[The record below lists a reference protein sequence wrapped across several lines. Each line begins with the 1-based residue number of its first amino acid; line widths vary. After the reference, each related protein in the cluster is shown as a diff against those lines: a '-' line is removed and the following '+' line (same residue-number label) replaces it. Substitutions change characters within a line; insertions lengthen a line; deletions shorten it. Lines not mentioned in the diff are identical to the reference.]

1 MTTNFQKSTP
11 PVMWVA
17 AVALIIFSMV
27 GVAAMMG
34 WIPNSIGEP
43 SAAELRAKAAEA
55 NEHKTDH
62 AYKSERAHK
71 SDNPRKEKVYV
82 ASNTSNPNPPKVIC
96 NECGVVQST
105 REIVQPG
112 DGGAVGIVGGA
123 VVGGLLG
130 NQVGKG
136 RGKDVATVA
145 GAVGGAVVGNEIEKR
160 VDTTKRYEV
169 AVRFNDGSSR
179 VFTETKPTAWR
190 SGDQVKLVDGVLRA
204 HN

>member
-1 MTTNFQKSTP
+1 MTTNIQKSTP

-43 SAAELRAKAAEA
+43 SAAELRAKAAAA
-55 NEHKTDH
+55 NEHKSAH
-62 AYKSERAHK
+62 ADK
-71 SDNPRKEKVYV
+71 SDTPRKDKVYV
-82 ASNTSNPNPPKVIC
+82 ARNTTNPVPPKVIC

>member
-1 MTTNFQKSTP
+1 
-11 PVMWVA
+11 MWVA
-17 AVALIIFSMV
+17 AIALIIFSMV
-27 GVAAMMG
+27 GVAAFMG
-34 WIPNSIGEP
+34 WIPSSIGNP
-43 SAAELRAKAAEA
+43 GAEGV
-55 NEHKTDH
+55 T
-62 AYKSERAHK
+62 YK
-71 SDNPRKEKVYV
+71 SDNAKTNTSDNHRKSNTQKKSDTRV
-82 ASNTSNPNPPKVIC
+82 ASNTYSSTPAKVIC

-145 GAVGGAVVGNEIEKR
+145 GAVGGAIAGNEIEKR

-169 AVRFNDGSSR
+169 AVRFNDGTSR
-179 VFTETKPTAWR
+179 VFTDTRPTAWR
-190 SGDQVKLVDGVLRA
+190 SGDHVRLVDGVLRS
-204 HN
+204 NN

>member
-1 MTTNFQKSTP
+1 MTTHIQKASPTLI
-11 PVMWVA
+11 WA
-17 AVALIIFSMV
+17 AAIALIIFSLV
-27 GVAAMMG
+27 GIAAFMG
-34 WIPNSIGEP
+34 WIPNSMGNPGGEDT
-43 SAAELRAKAAEA
+43 LGKAATV
-55 NEHKTDH
+55 KT
-62 AYKSERAHK
+62 HK
-71 SDNPRKEKVYV
+71 SNTHV
-82 ASNTSNPNPPKVIC
+82 ASNTPNTPRPKVMC
-96 NECGVVQST
+96 AECGVVQST

-145 GAVGGAVVGNEIEKR
+145 GAVGGAIAGNEIEKR

-179 VFTETKPTAWR
+179 VFTDSKPTGWR
-190 SGDQVKLVDGVLRA
+190 SGDHVKLVDGVLRA
-204 HN
+204 NN

>member
-1 MTTNFQKSTP
+1 MTTHIQKTSPTL
-11 PVMWVA
+11 MWVA
-17 AVALIIFSMV
+17 AIALIIFSMV
-27 GVAAMMG
+27 GVAAFMG
-34 WIPNSIGEP
+34 WIPSSIGNP
-43 SAAELRAKAAEA
+43 GAEGV
-55 NEHKTDH
+55 T
-62 AYKSERAHK
+62 SK
-71 SDNPRKEKVYV
+71 SDNAKTNTSDNHRKSNTQKKSDTRV
-82 ASNTSNPNPPKVIC
+82 ASNTYSSTPAKVIC

-145 GAVGGAVVGNEIEKR
+145 GAVGGAIAGNEIEKR

-169 AVRFNDGSSR
+169 AVRFNDGTSR
-179 VFTETKPTAWR
+179 VFTDTRPTAWR
-190 SGDQVKLVDGVLRA
+190 SGDHVRLVDGVLRS
-204 HN
+204 NN

>member
-1 MTTNFQKSTP
+1 MTTNIQKSTP

-43 SAAELRAKAAEA
+43 SAAELRAKAAA
-55 NEHKTDH
+55 ADEHK
-62 AYKSERAHK
+62 SEHAHK
-71 SDNPRKEKVYV
+71 SDKPRKDKVYV
-82 ASNTSNPNPPKVIC
+82 ASNTTNPVPPKVIC

>member
-1 MTTNFQKSTP
+1 MTTHIQKSSPTLI
-11 PVMWVA
+11 WA
-17 AVALIIFSMV
+17 AAIALIIFSLV
-27 GVAAMMG
+27 GIAAFMG
-34 WIPNSIGEP
+34 WIPNSIGNP
-43 SAAELRAKAAEA
+43 GAEDVPTKASS
-55 NEHKTDH
+55 NKT
-62 AYKSERAHK
+62 HK
-71 SDNPRKEKVYV
+71 SDTQRKTNTHVS
-82 ASNTSNPNPPKVIC
+82 SNTFSSTPTKVIC

-169 AVRFNDGSSR
+169 AVRFNDGTSR
-179 VFTETKPTAWR
+179 VFTETRPTLWR
-190 SGDQVKLVDGVLRA
+190 AGDHVKLVDGVLRA
-204 HN
+204 NN

>member
-1 MTTNFQKSTP
+1 MTTNIQKSTP

-43 SAAELRAKAAEA
+43 SAAELRAKAAA
-55 NEHKTDH
+55 ADEHKSVH
-62 AYKSERAHK
+62 AHK
-71 SDNPRKEKVYV
+71 SDKPRKDKVYV
-82 ASNTSNPNPPKVIC
+82 VSNTTNPVPQKVIC

-190 SGDQVKLVDGVLRA
+190 SGDHVKLVDGVLRA

>member
-1 MTTNFQKSTP
+1 MTAHIQKSTST
-11 PVMWVA
+11 VMWVA

-27 GVAAMMG
+27 GVAAFMG

-43 SAAELRAKAAEA
+43 GAEEMRAKAEA
-55 NEHKTDH
+55 TH
-62 AYKSERAHK
+62 AHK
-71 SDNPRKEKVYV
+71 SDKPRKEKVYV
-82 ASNTSNPNPPKVIC
+82 ASNTSNPIPPKVVC
-96 NECGVVQST
+96 KECGVVQST

-112 DGGAVGIVGGA
+112 DGGPVGIVGGA

-169 AVRFNDGSSR
+169 AVRFNDGTSR
-179 VFTETKPTAWR
+179 VFTETRPTAWR